1 MTYLIVLKIG
11 YESPTTEQKILL
23 CGIMLLL
30 FLGIWSFLESAGA
43 AELLQKIP
51 LFDQRI
57 KADCIHI
64 SEIYE
69 LENGSLYITLNSSKA
84 YTTISYLPLQNGEP
98 GKNDN
103 YNSSSLKY
111 SFWDDVF
118 LNVTSNTRLSF
129 VIPLEETYQETDELG
144 ELSPVTYKS
153 SLFYYE
159 GKGDKQITIWKQG
172 QNMKPAPEK
181 IEEKVERA
189 RLASGA
195 DEDIIIFDDVDKEY
209 DSATVNL
216 Y

>member
-103 YNSSSLKY
+103 YNSLSLKY